1 MKRSRKISLVLLGG
15 VSAGALTSCAPT
27 VTVNEP
33 HVTPDGVYENDHFI
47 PGAGYYHAPF
57 RGFYAQPYNAYD
69 PAKKQF
75 YYAGGWHESPFQ
87 SVVNLSS
94 PTPDAAKLAE
104 SLRTDIPRGGF
115 GSTSSG
121 RSTYIHS

>member
-1 MKRSRKISLVLLGG
+1 MLLGG
-15 VSAGALTSCAPT
+15 VSAGAITACAPT
-27 VTVNEP
+27 VNVAEP
-33 HVTPDGVYENDHFI
+33 HVTSDNVYENDHFI

-69 PAKKQF
+69 ATKKQF

-104 SLRTDIPRGGF
+104 SMRSDIPRGGF

-121 RSTYIHS
+121 RSTYS